1 MEDSVYHHIQVACP
15 QTNPSGLVMV
25 GMVTGHK
32 HARLVTFKMPRSLS
46 TDLRWRIVWLYFHK
60 GFTMNKVADTMVI
73 SYKTVQRAI
82 KLYRANGDVEPV
94 S

>member
-1 MEDSVYHHIQVACP
+1 
-15 QTNPSGLVMV
+15 
-25 GMVTGHK
+25 
-32 HARLVTFKMPRSLS
+32 
-46 TDLRWRIVWLYFHK
+46 
-60 GFTMNKVADTMVI
+60 MNKFADTKVI

>member
-15 QTNPSGLVMV
+15 QTDPSILVMV
-25 GMVTGHK
+25 DMVTSHEC
-32 HARLVTFKMPRSLS
+32 AQPVTFKMPRSLS

-60 GFTMNKVADTMVI
+60 GFTMNKFADTKVI